1 MLFRSW
7 RGGGSRYLHTRPNTG
22 DCDWV
27 GTGGPTCLY
36 ESTSTNPNSDSLRAY
51 YNETRWMRPDLERNN
66 LFVFVNT
73 TLDSGVEAYSEI
85 GLYNSVA
92 HQQLYGGTTLG
103 AGGCG
108 RTGTCTQP
116 YLVPLSNYWL
126 NQLVDSDGNKL
137 VDSSQITNGLGLYK
151 SRHRFD
157 TPRGYESHRTTVR
170 LLQGFRGSMGDW
182 DWDTAIVISEAKSKQ
197 DNYGRQSM
205 TLLDAALAKST
216 PDAYNNFL
224 PKIGRAHV

>member
-1 MLFRSW
+1 MCIRDSDGTAWDDASW
-7 RGGGSRYLHTRPNTG
+7 RNNNAASRYGIWRGSGNRYLHTRPNTG
-22 DCDWV
+22 GCAWT

-73 TLDSGVEAYSEI
+73 EYDSGVEAYTEFGYYDSM
-85 GLYNSVA
+85 A

-116 YLVPLSNYWL
+116 YHLALSNYPFKF
-126 NQLVDSDGNKL
+126 N
-137 VDSSQITNGLGLYK
+137 
-151 SRHRFD
+151 
-157 TPRGYESHRTTVR
+157 
-170 LLQGFRGSMGDW
+170 
-182 DWDTAIVISEAKSKQ
+182 
-197 DNYGRQSM
+197 
-205 TLLDAALAKST
+205 
-216 PDAYNNFL
+216 
-224 PKIGRAHV
+224 